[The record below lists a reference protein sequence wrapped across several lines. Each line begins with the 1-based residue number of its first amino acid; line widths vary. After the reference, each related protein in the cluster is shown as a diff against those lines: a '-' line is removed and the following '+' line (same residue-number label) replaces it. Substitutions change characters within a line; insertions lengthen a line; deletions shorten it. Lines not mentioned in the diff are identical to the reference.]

1 MKISHIEH
9 LGIAVKSIEEALP
22 YYENVLGLKC
32 YNIETVEDQK
42 VKTAFLK
49 VGDTKIELLEPTSP
63 ESTIAKFIENKGAGV
78 HHVAFAIEDGVAN
91 ALAEVEAAGKR
102 TGLLLHIFLIAAQH
116 LIQVTRC
123 DLLEQKVKHTQ
134 PQRLL
139 GILQIAVAC
148 DQDHCGARHF
158 QCDAPGQFQAIHS
171 GHADIGNQQVRL
183 FPSAQIQS

>member
-63 ESTIAKFIENKGAGV
+63 ESIAKFIENKGAGV

-91 ALAEVEAAGKR
+91 ALAEVEAAG
-102 TGLLLHIFLIAAQH
+102 
-116 LIQVTRC
+116 
-123 DLLEQKVKHTQ
+123 
-134 PQRLL
+134 
-139 GILQIAVAC
+139 
-148 DQDHCGARHF
+148 
-158 QCDAPGQFQAIHS
+158 
-171 GHADIGNQQVRL
+171 VRL
-183 FPSAQIQS
+183 IDKAPRKGAEGLNIAFLHPKSTLGVLTELCEKPE